1 MRRVPDIGLTVTIVW
16 VPRLMMMMIVIGD
29 LTRNY
34 EYVFDKA
41 NL

>member
-16 VPRLMMMMIVIGD
+16 VMMMMMMIVIGD

-34 EYVFDKA
+34 KYVFDKA
-41 NL
+41 NSL